1 MKVLKE
7 ASDYCCASMGAK
19 RKGIASIFGYVISD
33 LCLHDGRFKSNRDI
47 WHGSLPQER
56 GKMYQLVNVC
66 QNPICNKE
74 INAHGSNL
82 LYSA

>member
-47 WHGSLPQER
+47 
-56 GKMYQLVNVC
+56 
-66 QNPICNKE
+66 
-74 INAHGSNL
+74 
-82 LYSA
+82 